1 MGTSMVP
8 KLWPAAVL
16 TTLVLISVAE
26 IQITNAEQRS
36 SVGALRAEI
45 ARLQSENVQLKSEN
59 TQLKSENVQLKSE
72 NVGLKSKILLSDSEK
87 PHEKPSGGSA
97 PYSKLIS
104 AFLRGGDYARRALVH
119 LEEQD
124 DEIDLVDL
132 GSTESRN
139 EKWWHSPEN
148 CPGHC
153 NENCW
158 IAKKTLSSKCGMV
171 ADKVISR
178 QVKFVGT
185 STAPEW
191 IIRQGITN
199 RIAGRTRKFVRGT
212 VRCPC
217 HVDGARMT
225 YEEAVRSITGQ
236 VSAMGIPADIA
247 EAALGQ
253 HGYNGRDRAVYWN
266 LKIALSVVKMLKCWS
281 AKCAAQ
287 GSKSANVFNEL
298 EYGGGTEC

>member
-1 MGTSMVP
+1 
-8 KLWPAAVL
+8 
-16 TTLVLISVAE
+16 LVLISVAE

-36 SVGALRAEI
+36 NVGALRAEI

-59 TQLKSENVQLKSE
+59 TQLKSENAQLKSE
-72 NVGLKSKILLSDSEK
+72 NVGVKSKILLSDSEK

-104 AFLRGGDYARRALVH
+104 TFLRGGDYARLALVH

-132 GSTESRN
+132 GSTKSRRRKSN
-139 EKWWHSPEN
+139 GSKKPSEDTWHSPKN

-153 NENCW
+153 NQNCW
-158 IAKKTLSSKCGMV
+158 IETEFLSSKCGLLK
-171 ADKVISR
+171 DGISR
-178 QVKFVGT
+178 AVVFVGT
-185 STAPEW
+185 STVPKW
-191 IIRQGITN
+191 NIMHGK
-199 RIAGRTRKFVRGT
+199 GCVDTRCKLQKTVRGT
-212 VRCPC
+212 VQCPC

-225 YEEAVRSITGQ
+225 YEEAVRSIAGQ
-236 VSAMGIPADIA
+236 VSAMGIPADVA

-253 HGYNGRDRAVYWN
+253 HGDAERQQAVFWN
-266 LKIALSVVKMLKCWS
+266 VKIAFSVVKMLKCWV
-281 AKCAAQ
+281 AKCAAR